1 MAFVRVVTVPGRAE
15 FFATILTL
23 VAVVAGSGRIVSA
36 ILDSGLAAAALN
48 LFGLSAVIWF
58 ALSAILRLGQG
69 DTDQAALDR
78 WDWMLGGA
86 LLLACLLPT
95 PYPAKLALVVGGL
108 VLFFRSGQD
117 RPLRGISVIVLALT
131 GPLVFGPLTLT
142 LLGPELLNVDAAIG
156 GALGGLEVRG
166 NVIISPSG
174 GIDLMIF
181 PGCSAFTNV
190 TLVLVLLTSLSH
202 LLDVPIDRRIAGF
215 AVAAAIG
222 VILVNGIRLAALAT
236 YPQHFTYLHD
246 GGGMILFGY
255 ASLLVMAVLVGA
267 GILRSAKRAY

>member
-1 MAFVRVVTVPGRAE
+1 MAVARVLTVPGRAE
-15 FFATILTL
+15 FYATIMTL

-36 ILDSGLAAAALN
+36 IAQNGLAASALN

-58 ALSAILRLGQG
+58 ALYAILRLGQG
-69 DTDQAALDR
+69 HSDQAALDR
-78 WDWMLGGA
+78 WDWTFGGA
-86 LLLACLLPT
+86 LVLACLMPT

-108 VLFFRSGQD
+108 VLFFRSAGD

-142 LLGPELLNVDAAIG
+142 LLGPELLNLDAAIG

-166 NVIISPSG
+166 NVIVSPSG

-181 PGCSAFTNV
+181 PGCSAFSNV
-190 TLVLVLLTSLSH
+190 TLVLVLLTSLSR
-202 LLDVPIDRRIAGF
+202 LIEVPIDWQIAGF
-215 AVAAAIG
+215 AVAAAVG
-222 VILVNGIRLAALAT
+222 VIVVNGIRLAALAT

-246 GGGMILFGY
+246 GGGMILFSY
-255 ASLLVMAVLVGA
+255 ASLLVMATLVGA
-267 GILRSAKRAY
+267 GILRSAKLAV